1 MKFFIYISFLIFCSA
16 QLWAQQT
23 HLSVDKSKVEIGEP
37 FVLTLSFTSSLPIDS
52 LNYDAAQNTLIGKIT
67 QANGVSVNNKNYELE
82 ISKPFSHTIY
92 QENSSYHWMGK
103 YELIAWDSAYVI
115 ISDQNLSFRDST
127 FYFNPVIVEVKSPLA
142 DGTKDIYDIKEFST
156 ELEEA
161 KPSWLIFLITHWWWM
176 TFILILLIILII
188 LQLRKTPVE
197 RKMERIVT
205 LLTPK
210 ESALKA
216 IKELEE
222 SQLYEKDLKEYY
234 YQLSLIIRKFLSR
247 HYSSNFMDKTTHEIK
262 MDLIHRD
269 LSDDTISTITTLL
282 SQSDMVK
289 FAKSKPSLEDILRT
303 GNKAKQIVSEIA
315 DVELKLE
322 DQ

>member
-1 MKFFIYISFLIFCSA
+1 M
-16 QLWAQQT
+16 QLHAQQT

-37 FVLTLSFTSSLPIDS
+37 FVLTLSFTSHLPIDS
-52 LNYDAAQNTLIGKIT
+52 LNYDAAKNILIGKIT

-82 ISKPFSHTIY
+82 ISTPFSDTTY
-92 QENSSYHWMGK
+92 QEKNSYHWMGK

-115 ISDQNLSFRDST
+115 ISDQYLRFQDST
-127 FYFNPVIVEVKSPLA
+127 FYFNPVIVEVNSPIA
-142 DGTKDIYDIKEFST
+142 DGTKDIYDIKELST
-156 ELEEA
+156 QLEEA
-161 KPSWLIFLITHWWWM
+161 KPSWLIFIIKHWWWI
-176 TFILILLIILII
+176 TFILVLLVVLII
-188 LQLRKTPVE
+188 LQLRKSPVDP
-197 RKMERIVT
+197 KMERVIT
-205 LLTPK
+205 RLSPK

-234 YQLSLIIRKFLSR
+234 YQLSIIVRAFLSR
-247 HYSSNFMDKTTHEIK
+247 HYNSNFMDKTTHESK

-269 LSDDTISTITTLL
+269 LSDDTISTIITLL

-289 FAKSKPSLEDILRT
+289 FAQSKPSLEDILRT

-315 DVELKLE
+315 DVELKIE